1 MSKLLNLTLHYKG
14 KKLDQV
20 RYGRDFKN
28 KFFIGSDKYLF
39 WQILDESF
47 PEKHLFVTKKGDQ
60 LYLQL
65 PQGAKVSCAK
75 DGKPVDESFL
85 TKSFILQGNKLLLRP
100 DMTGTL
106 TIAPDWEISYE
117 FREPYVLVLTPEQ
130 QQIATQYACRP
141 QATAD
146 ERFSRNLILLF
157 VILTI
162 IFVLIF
168 DLFLKKQISY
178 DTTLEEKLQTLQKAE
193 RIQAEALAKPSTFEE
208 AGEYAEAPEAPTGKE
223 QAGGVTGGRGT
234 AKSAGDIFG
243 SGFGT
248 FDPSATSAARP
259 VQAVTLMEG
268 FVTSRPGG
276 GGGGGG
282 TGPGAGGAG
291 PGFGGVGGTTFDPS
305 ATRSFT
311 SDIGSVVTKAPSV
324 RGSDIRPEG
333 GTIVKASGDQSK
345 LVPSGTAFGRTS
357 ETEKTIAR
365 FKTKEVTPVTE
376 ETISQA
382 PAESRTIID
391 EVRRAVDTRK
401 GQIQSLYMKWNAT
414 LPFSGS
420 VKIQLL
426 INASGKVQAA
436 IITPE
441 GGSMPNGFL
450 SELKQLCESWSFP
463 INEEVDYT
471 FKYRLR
477 KS

>member
-39 WQILDESF
+39 WQILDETF

-65 PQGAKVSCAK
+65 PPGAKVSCAK
-75 DGKPVDESFL
+75 DGEPVDESYL

-106 TIAPDWEISYE
+106 AIAPNWEISYE
-117 FREPYVLVLTPEQ
+117 FKEPYVTVLTPEQ
-130 QQIATQYACRP
+130 QQIAAQYACRP
-141 QATAD
+141 QPTAD
-146 ERFSRNLILLF
+146 EKFSRNMILLF
-157 VILTI
+157 VILTV
-162 IFVLIF
+162 IFVIIF
-168 DLFLKKQISY
+168 DLFLKKQVSY
-178 DTTLEEKLQTLQKAE
+178 DTTLEQKLQTIQKAE

-208 AGEYAEAPEAPTGKE
+208 AGEYAEVPEETAGKG
-223 QAGGVTGGRGT
+223 QPGGVPGGKGT
-234 AKSAGDIFG
+234 AKSAGAIFG

-259 VQAVTLMEG
+259 FQAVTLMEG

-276 GGGGGG
+276 GGGGGA
-282 TGPGAGGAG
+282 GPGVGGAG
-291 PGFGGVGGTTFDPS
+291 PGGGVGGTTFDPN

-311 SDIGSVVTKAPSV
+311 SDIGSVATKAPTV
-324 RGSDIRPEG
+324 RGSEIRPEG
-333 GTIVKASGDQSK
+333 VAIVKASGDQSK
-345 LVPSGTAFGRTS
+345 LMPSGVAFGKTAV
-357 ETEKTIAR
+357 TEQTLAK
-365 FKTKEVTPVTE
+365 FKSKQVTQVTE

-382 PAESRTIID
+382 PAERQTIID
-391 EVRRAVDTRK
+391 EVRRAVEIRK

-414 LPFSGS
+414 IPFSGS
-420 VKIQLL
+420 VKIRLL
-426 INASGKVQAA
+426 INASGKVQDA

-441 GGSMPNGFL
+441 GNMPNGFL
-450 SELKQLCESWSFP
+450 TELEQLCESWSFP
-463 INEEVDYT
+463 INEEFDYE
-471 FKYRLR
+471 FKFRLR
-477 KS
+477 KG